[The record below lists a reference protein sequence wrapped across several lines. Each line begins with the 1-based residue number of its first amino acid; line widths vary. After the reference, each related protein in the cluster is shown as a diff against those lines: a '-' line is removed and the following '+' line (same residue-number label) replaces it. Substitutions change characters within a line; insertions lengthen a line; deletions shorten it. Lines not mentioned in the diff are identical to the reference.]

1 LKKLKKKQGGYFM
14 KKLSIVMASL
24 LLVGGLL
31 AGCGANTTAPSGSSN
46 AASGVSADVKAIK
59 DRGVLKVGVKVD
71 VPKFGYKDPKTNKTE
86 GFEIDLA
93 QEMAKKILGDS
104 AKVELS
110 AVTAKTRGPL
120 LDSGDVDM
128 DISTFTIT
136 EERKKSYNFS
146 DPYFT
151 DGVGLL
157 VKKAPGY
164 QGLKDLNGK
173 KIGVAQSSTSKQ
185 AVQTEAD
192 KLGIKVTF
200 QEFATYPEIKA
211 ALDSGRVDA
220 FSVDRSILYGYLDDS
235 TALLQDKFS
244 PQEYGIATKK
254 GNDGLAKL
262 VNDTVNEMK
271 KSGDL
276 DKLIKKWG
284 L

>member
-1 LKKLKKKQGGYFM
+1 M
-14 KKLSIVMASL
+14 KKLGMIMASIL
-24 LLVGGLL
+24 LAGSLL
-31 AGCGANTTAPSGSSN
+31 AGCGSTAPAPAPSGGNS

-71 VPKFGYKDPKTNKTE
+71 VPKFGYKDPKTSKID

-93 QEMAKKILGDS
+93 KAMAKKIVGDPT
-104 AKVELS
+104 KIELS

-128 DISTFTIT
+128 DVSTFTIT

-146 DPYFT
+146 DPYYT

-157 VKKAPGY
+157 VKKAAGY
-164 QGLKDLNGK
+164 KSLKDLNGK
-173 KIGVAQSSTSKQ
+173 KVGVAQSSTSKK
-185 AVQTEAD
+185 AVEEEAA
-192 KLGIKVTF
+192 KVGAKVTF

-235 TALLQDKFS
+235 TVVLPDKFS
-244 PQEYGIATKK
+244 PQDYGIATKK
-254 GNDGLAKL
+254 SNEGLAKL
-262 VNDTVNEMK
+262 VNDTVNELK
-271 KSGDL
+271 KSGEI
-276 DKLIKKWG
+276 DKLIQKWG
-284 L
+284 LK